1 MSGAA
6 AGRRTQVGQARS
18 QARGDHA
25 GKDGLDVTVRLVIL
39 DCDLTLWNHPNVTAL
54 RRPFQRDGEDAVRDQ
69 DGVRVALYPGVRRLL
84 DGLRARRLLVAAASW
99 NRPEPVDE
107 IFALL
112 GLAPYFDLK
121 KVEPHPHK
129 ERLVAALVA
138 DLAARGL
145 ALRPDEIL
153 YVDDRRI
160 HLDAIHAAVGPV
172 RFLQMGH
179 DIERPDE
186 VLAYLDA
193 LGAGAG
199 PQA

>member
-1 MSGAA
+1 
-6 AGRRTQVGQARS
+6 
-18 QARGDHA
+18 
-25 GKDGLDVTVRLVIL
+25 
-39 DCDLTLWNHPNVTAL
+39 
-54 RRPFQRDGEDAVRDQ
+54 
-69 DGVRVALYPGVRRLL
+69 
-84 DGLRARRLLVAAASW
+84 
-99 NRPEPVDE
+99 
-107 IFALL
+107 
-112 GLAPYFDLK
+112 
-121 KVEPHPHK
+121 
-129 ERLVAALVA
+129 VAALVA

-172 RFLQMGH
+172 RFFQMGH